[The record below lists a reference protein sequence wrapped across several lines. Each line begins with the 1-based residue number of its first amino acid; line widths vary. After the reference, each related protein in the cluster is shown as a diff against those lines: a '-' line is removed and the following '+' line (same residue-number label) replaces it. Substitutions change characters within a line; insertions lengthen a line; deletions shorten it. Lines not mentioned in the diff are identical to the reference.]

1 MTRRTFL
8 LATAALFARP
18 SSVRAQAEAKPG
30 SFGFA
35 IDVDGEGFF
44 LNPTL
49 KSVTIKSV
57 TAGRPASV
65 AGIKPGDQII
75 EIEGIKV
82 AGSKARDLE
91 PYLRRNV
98 GEKVNLQMRKPGG
111 ELYSAILVAAPKND

>member
-8 LATAALFARP
+8 LAVAAYSALPNA
-18 SSVRAQAEAKPG
+18 VRAQGDPKPG
-30 SFGFA
+30 TFGFA

-49 KSVTIKSV
+49 KTVTIKSV
-57 TAGRPASV
+57 TSGRPASV

-75 EIEGIKV
+75 EIEGKRV

-98 GEKVNLQMRKPGG
+98 GEKVTLQMRRPSG
-111 ELYSAILVAAPKND
+111 ELYSTTLVAAPKSD